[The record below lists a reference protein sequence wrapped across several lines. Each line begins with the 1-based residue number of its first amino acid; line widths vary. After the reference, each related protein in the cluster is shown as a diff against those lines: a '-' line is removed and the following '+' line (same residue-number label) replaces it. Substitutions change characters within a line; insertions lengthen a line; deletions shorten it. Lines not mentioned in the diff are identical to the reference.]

1 MSLPLTRVSLIAFLL
16 VFAVFGSSL
25 YYSFFIF
32 DDSLLI
38 YSNDFVK
45 DPSWDHIFGVWSRSN
60 TPIILN
66 FWQMISK
73 FFGTHSASPFRLANI
88 FFHGLNC
95 VLVFFW
101 SRAFLNSLS
110 KQDQRIVSSPVFE
123 QAPLIAMICFAI
135 HPVQVESVVW
145 ASSLK
150 EVLSATFGLSS
161 FICYFKRADKE
172 STVFEILTVLFFV
185 LGVLTHPT
193 IAALPLVYIWL
204 DYTLFNKST
213 REIFYRNGIYLLFL
227 IAAVVI
233 HKTVNPQLSP
243 SDEQPLYIRISV
255 ALNALLSY
263 LVKLAFPLSYSFDY
277 MLTPE
282 LIAKSTKTELL
293 PRLKAFMSGLGL
305 WGLVLCFRY
314 KNLKQI
320 HYSLFTIILL
330 VSVNLGLI
338 GYAFQNI
345 STIADRFLYF
355 PSIGAGLFLAFAF
368 LWLSDLKNRFVRPI
382 SKSIIYGLL
391 ALMLVLTGQR
401 VHLWRTSGSVLNASL
416 KNGFDSYP
424 LNISLGVA
432 LTKEKE
438 YDEAIRH
445 FEKALALATRPDAQG
460 KKLEAASAYE
470 AYAHMFE
477 VYKESKDEVRGLYLY
492 NRIMTD
498 GIFVNAEMA
507 WKIADYLIE
516 IKRWYEATKYVEYM
530 ANRFVGSAEATDAQI
545 RLAKAKFEETMK
557 ASLSLGVFEMD
568 NGNFKEAE
576 MHLKQALELSKKL
589 KTEHKEIDKLIK
601 INQELQKI
609 SKKTKR

>member
-1 MSLPLTRVSLIAFLL
+1 MMLTRVSLIAILL
-16 VFAVFGSSL
+16 VFAIFGSSL
-25 YYSFFIF
+25 YYNFFIF
-32 DDSLLI
+32 DDATLI
-38 YSNDFVK
+38 YSNDFVT
-45 DPSWDHIFGVWSRSN
+45 DSRWQSIVDVWSRSN

-66 FWQMISK
+66 AWQVISK
-73 FFGTHSASPFRLANI
+73 FFGTDSATPFRLVNI
-88 FFHGLNC
+88 FFHALNC

-101 SRAFLNSLS
+101 SRLFINSLPKES
-110 KQDQRIVSSPVFE
+110 VSYPSE
-123 QAPLIAMICFAI
+123 ATLYQASILAMICFAI

-145 ASSLK
+145 VSSLK
-150 EVLSATFGLSS
+150 EVLSATFGLAS
-161 FICYFKRADKE
+161 FVCYLKRANQS
-172 STVFEILTVLFFV
+172 STVYEILTVVFFV

-204 DYTLFNKST
+204 DHALFDKT
-213 REIFYRNGIYLLFL
+213 PREIFYRNGIYLLFL

-233 HKTVNPQLSP
+233 HKTVNPQMSP
-243 SDEQPLYIRISV
+243 SDEQPLYIRVSV

-263 LVKLAFPLSYSFDY
+263 LSKLAFPFSYSFDY

-293 PRLKAFMSGLGL
+293 PRLKAFVSGLGI
-305 WGLVLCFRY
+305 WGLVLCYRH
-314 KNLKQI
+314 KDLKKI
-320 HYSLFTIILL
+320 HFSIFVIILL

-355 PSIGAGLFLAFAF
+355 PSIGAALFLAFAF
-368 LWLSDLKNRFVRPI
+368 LWLADLKNRFVRPLFKPVLYFTI
-382 SKSIIYGLL
+382 AFMMLL
-391 ALMLVLTGQR
+391 TVQR

-438 YDEAIRH
+438 YDAAIRH
-445 FEKALALATRPDAQG
+445 FEKALELATRPDAQG
-460 KKLEAASAYE
+460 KKLDAASAYE

-492 NRIMTD
+492 NRIMNN

-516 IKRWYEATKYVEYM
+516 IKKWYEATKYVEFM
-530 ANRFVGSAEATDAQI
+530 SNRFVGSVEAIDAQI
-545 RLAKAKFEETMK
+545 RLTKAKFEEVMT
-557 ASLSLGVFEMD
+557 ASLSLGVFEME
-568 NGNFKEAE
+568 NGNFQEADK
-576 MHLKQALELSKKL
+576 LLNQALELRKKL
-589 KTEHKEIDKLIK
+589 KLDHHDVDKLLET
-601 INQELQKI
+601 NQKLQKTA
-609 SKKTKR
+609 KKNKR